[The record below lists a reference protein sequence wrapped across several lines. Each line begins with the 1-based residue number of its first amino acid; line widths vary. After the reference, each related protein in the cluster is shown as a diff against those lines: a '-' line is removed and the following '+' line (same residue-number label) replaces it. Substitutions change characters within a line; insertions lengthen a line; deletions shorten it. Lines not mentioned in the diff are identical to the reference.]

1 MGVTG
6 SKTVLN
12 NVTISNTTAGSNMQ
26 VQGAGFYQSGG
37 TLYADGLHVNNNTA
51 SQDRNASV
59 AGTGVSLWGITSGMI
74 INSSF
79 DNNTGIL
86 LETDKPA
93 KGEEDTHDVLGGGI
107 HIRNSPWNTSEKNV
121 ITITNSSISGNSINS
136 AAAADVIKDSEWDTA
151 RGGGLYVKSDD
162 ASHPLSVTL
171 NDVSF
176 NNNTATSSTGKNV
189 NAYAYGGAVMNR
201 YADLTFNI
209 SQDMSYTGN
218 SVHGENAKGGFL
230 YLESTG
236 QHGCQSHFQCC
247 NRKNPDCRE

>member
-1 MGVTG
+1 M
-6 SKTVLN
+6 
-12 NVTISNTTAGSNMQ
+12 
-26 VQGAGFYQSGG
+26 
-37 TLYADGLHVNNNTA
+37 
-51 SQDRNASV
+51 
-59 AGTGVSLWGITSGMI
+59 
-74 INSSF
+74 
-79 DNNTGIL
+79 
-86 LETDKPA
+86 
-93 KGEEDTHDVLGGGI
+93 
-107 HIRNSPWNTSEKNV
+107 
-121 ITITNSSISGNSINS
+121 
-136 AAAADVIKDSEWDTA
+136 
-151 RGGGLYVKSDD
+151 
-162 ASHPLSVTL
+162 TL